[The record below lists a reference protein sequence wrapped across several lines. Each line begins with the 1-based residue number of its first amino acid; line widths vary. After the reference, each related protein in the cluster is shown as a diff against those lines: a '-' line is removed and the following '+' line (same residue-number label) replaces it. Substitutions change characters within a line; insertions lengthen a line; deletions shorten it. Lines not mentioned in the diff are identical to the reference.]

1 MSVGTPFHQRTAALN
16 RKLAWGDWA
25 GYHSAAAYADHHDI
39 EYNAIRQSAALI
51 DVSPLYKYLVSGPDA
66 LRLVDRVVTRDAT
79 KLAVG
84 QVLYTPWCDERGK
97 VIDDGTVSR
106 LDETTFRWTA
116 ADPCYRWIG
125 MNAGGLDV
133 EVRDVTEELGALALQ
148 GPRARAVLEAATGE
162 DWSDVRYFRRRA
174 ATIAGIELDVTRTGY
189 TGDLGYELWVG
200 AERAPD
206 LWDAV
211 IAAGDDHGLRPCGIR
226 AMDVARV
233 EAGLI
238 LIEVDYTSARTALT
252 PEHEYSP
259 FEIGL
264 DRLVNF
270 SKADFVGRR
279 ALAREQEA
287 GGPARRLAGI
297 ELDWSGIEEAFA
309 RHGRAARDRVVGRG
323 GARPCPRHRRRSAVP
338 RSRTPAYIGFGDGL
352 DPEAHRREPQG
363 AARLPH
369 PRADRG
375 GHRAHRDG
383 GEVAARRRRQHPRG
397 LRPAARRRG
406 VPGRREHRAVPA
418 GQPPE
423 PRPDARAQAPAA
435 PARDRTA
442 RAPGGG
448 AGDDD
453 RAAAALLRR
462 RQGQ

>member
-1 MSVGTPFHQRTAALN
+1 VSVGSPFHERTAPLN
-16 RKLAWGDWA
+16 RAMAWGDWA

-51 DVSPLYKYLVSGPDA
+51 DVSPLYKYIVSGPDA
-66 LRLVDRVVTRDAT
+66 QRLVDRIITRDAT

-106 LDETTFRWTA
+106 LDEATFRWTA
-116 ADPCYRWIG
+116 ADPCYRWIR

-133 EVRDVTEELGALALQ
+133 DVRDVTEALGALALQ

-189 TGDLGYELWVG
+189 TGDLGYELWV
-200 AERAPD
+200 ASEHAPAV
-206 LWDAV
+206 WDAV

-279 ALAREQEA
+279 ALAREQED
-287 GGPARRLAGI
+287 GGPARRLVGI
-297 ELDWSGIEEAFA
+297 ELDWPGIEEAFA
-309 RHGRAARDRVVGRG
+309 RHGLAPAVEATVNRDPVPVFYAAGQVGKATSTCWSPTLKKMIALASLDAGVRTGAPLEVEWSVEGERGRVRATAVDL
-323 GARPCPRHRRRSAVP
+323 PFLDLERRR
-338 RSRTPAYIGFGDGL
+338 T
-352 DPEAHRREPQG
+352 
-363 AARLPH
+363 
-369 PRADRG
+369 
-375 GHRAHRDG
+375 
-383 GEVAARRRRQHPRG
+383 
-397 LRPAARRRG
+397 
-406 VPGRREHRAVPA
+406 
-418 GQPPE
+418 
-423 PRPDARAQAPAA
+423 
-435 PARDRTA
+435 
-442 RAPGGG
+442 
-448 AGDDD
+448 
-453 RAAAALLRR
+453 
-462 RQGQ
+462 

>member
-1 MSVGTPFHQRTAALN
+1 MLARCYRGRRARVPVDFRAMSVGSPFHERTAPLN

-51 DVSPLYKYLVSGPDA
+51 DVSPLYKYIVSGPDA
-66 LRLVDRVVTRDAT
+66 
-79 KLAVG
+79 
-84 QVLYTPWCDERGK
+84 E
-97 VIDDGTVSR
+97 R
-106 LDETTFRWTA
+106 LDETTYRWTA

-133 EVRDVTEELGALALQ
+133 DVRDVSEELGALALQ
-148 GPRARAVLEAATGE
+148 GPRSRAVLEAATGE
-162 DWSDVRYFRRRA
+162 DWADVRYFRRRTA
-174 ATIAGIELDVTRTGY
+174 AIAGIELDVTRTGY
-189 TGDLGYELWVG
+189 TGDLGYELWVA
-200 AERAPD
+200 AEQASA

-211 IAAGDDHGLRPCGIR
+211 VAAGDDHGLRPCGIR

-309 RHGRAARDRVVGRG
+309 RHGLAPAVQATVNRDPVPVFYAGGQVGKATSTCWSPTLKKMIALAALDAGVRAGAPLEVEWSVEGERGRVRATAVDL
-323 GARPCPRHRRRSAVP
+323 PFLDLERRR
-338 RSRTPAYIGFGDGL
+338 T
-352 DPEAHRREPQG
+352 
-363 AARLPH
+363 
-369 PRADRG
+369 
-375 GHRAHRDG
+375 
-383 GEVAARRRRQHPRG
+383 
-397 LRPAARRRG
+397 
-406 VPGRREHRAVPA
+406 
-418 GQPPE
+418 
-423 PRPDARAQAPAA
+423 
-435 PARDRTA
+435 
-442 RAPGGG
+442 
-448 AGDDD
+448 
-453 RAAAALLRR
+453 
-462 RQGQ
+462 

>member
-1 MSVGTPFHQRTAALN
+1 MLTIRAIRGRRLLPVSVGTPFHERTAALN

-51 DVSPLYKYLVSGPDA
+51 DVSPLYKYMVFGPDA

-79 KLAVG
+79 RLAVG

-116 ADPCYRWIG
+116 ADPCYRWVR

-133 EVRDVTEELGALALQ
+133 EVRDVSEELGALALQ
-148 GPRARAVLEAATGE
+148 GPRARAVLEAATGA

-189 TGDLGYELWVG
+189 TGDLGYELWV
-200 AERAPD
+200 AADRAPA
-206 LWDAV
+206 LWDAL

-264 DRLVNF
+264 GRLVDF

-279 ALAREQEA
+279 ALALEQDA
-287 GGPARRLAGI
+287 GGPARKLVGV
-297 ELDWSGIEEAFA
+297 ELDWPGIEGAFA
-309 RHGRAARDRVVGRG
+309 RHGLAPAVEATVNRDPTPIFYGGGQVGRATSTCWSPTLKKMIG
-323 GARPCPRHRRRSAVP
+323 LASLDAGVRVGAPLEIEWSVEGERGRVAATAVDLPFLDLERRRKP
-338 RSRTPAYIGFGDGL
+338 
-352 DPEAHRREPQG
+352 
-363 AARLPH
+363 
-369 PRADRG
+369 
-375 GHRAHRDG
+375 
-383 GEVAARRRRQHPRG
+383 
-397 LRPAARRRG
+397 
-406 VPGRREHRAVPA
+406 
-418 GQPPE
+418 
-423 PRPDARAQAPAA
+423 
-435 PARDRTA
+435 
-442 RAPGGG
+442 
-448 AGDDD
+448 
-453 RAAAALLRR
+453 
-462 RQGQ
+462 